1 MKKSYKIEYS
11 QKGGAGTPIWFS
23 TGNEFIILSYFS
35 TLVKLSDMLSHEN
48 YQYMSKIKKQ
58 IDKYNNK
65 FSEYNSKYVIRVNDK
80 ELKVIKYLLDKI

>member
-1 MKKSYKIEYS
+1 
-11 QKGGAGTPIWFS
+11 
-23 TGNEFIILSYFS
+23 
-35 TLVKLSDMLSHEN
+35 
-48 YQYMSKIKKQ
+48 MSKIKKQ